1 MKKNNSWYPLLIVV
15 GLGVFLIV
23 GYGFTTAYLPQGAG
37 PANPIPWDF
46 FGDGFMLRWTPTGAE
61 KTLKPPECQRAELR
75 DLIQGHSGKV
85 IELSQEIQHWL
96 DRCDHAYPSVY
107 YNQVQVLFDFFLM
120 NYDYKDDPRVRVH
133 TYHLKN
139 KAKLQ
144 ALVGLQRGPTKR
156 PLILVRCGV
165 ACDLSNGPDKATVFM
180 HLMEESGFHVVIL
193 TSASSTL
200 YATENG
206 EMFVSGIEEGAQML
220 EVLEQIRQSPDW
232 ARISE
237 VHLLGVSLGS
247 NGALFA
253 SQFSLQRPELQIR
266 SAIAMCPVI
275 DMGAQLRAALAEDVR
290 GFFFESQI
298 RDIFA
303 TSQTRVAELSEALPN
318 LRTAPRSDL
327 LEIILEG
334 SYKILKSRPTSSDL
348 LNIAKPKSYGEF
360 LQSLRFQDVKDQPG
374 VPTLVIHS
382 EDDMLVPSTVNS
394 DQLGE
399 GGKNLGVVRLRRGN
413 HCAFNQGIEWTS
425 YSEILRSF
433 YTKNSQKNGQT
444 AAITQYPR
452 SPILDLLTAG
462 GSSINPLDPT
472 IQGPLL
478 GGRWVMVSNPYR
490 LALELIY
497 KSEKKAKVAGPLC
510 EQSQASQLPEYC
522 LERFLVPMDSELMK
536 RIGSGLPLEALSA
549 VDDFKQLGYVARW
562 MNTRTQ
568 LWNENRPAVGEAG
581 LPTHIEIESNPNF

>member
-1 MKKNNSWYPLLIVV
+1 MKRNSSWYRLLLVV

-23 GYGFTTAYLPQGAG
+23 GYGFTTAYLPQGVG
-37 PANPIPWDF
+37 PAAPVPWEF

-75 DLIQGHSGKV
+75 KLIQKHSGKV
-85 IELSQEIQHWL
+85 TALAQDIQQWL
-96 DRCDHAYPSVY
+96 DHCDHAYPSVY

-120 NYDYKDDPRVRVH
+120 NYDYKEDPRVRVQ
-133 TYHLKN
+133 TFHLKN

-144 ALVGLQRGPTKR
+144 AMVGFQRGPTKR

-200 YATENG
+200 YAKENG

-220 EVLEQIRQSPDW
+220 EVLEQIRQSPEW

-237 VHLLGVSLGS
+237 VHLLGVSLGA

-266 SAIAMCPVI
+266 SAIAMCPVV

-290 GFFFESQI
+290 GFFFDSQI

-303 TSQTRVAELSEALPN
+303 TSQSRVAELSEALPN
-318 LRTAPRSDL
+318 LRTVPRSQL

-348 LNIAKPKSYGEF
+348 LNIPKPKSYEDF
-360 LQSLRFQDVKDQPG
+360 LRSLRFQDVKDQPG
-374 VPTLVIHS
+374 VPTLVIHA
-382 EDDMLVPSTVNS
+382 EDDMLVPSSANS
-394 DQLGE
+394 EQLGI
-399 GGKNLGVVRLRRGN
+399 GGKNLGVIRLRRGN
-413 HCAFNQGIEWTS
+413 HCAFNQGIEWTTF
-425 YSEILRSF
+425 SEILRSF
-433 YTKNSQKNGQT
+433 YLKESKDT
-444 AAITQYPR
+444 AIATVQR
-452 SPILDLLTAG
+452 SPIGDLLIAE
-462 GSSINPLDPT
+462 GSVLVPMDPLY
-472 IQGPLL
+472 QGPLL
-478 GGRWVMVSNPYR
+478 GARWVMASNPYR
-490 LALELIY
+490 LGLELTY
-497 KSEKKAKVAGPLC
+497 KSDKKAKVAGPLC
-510 EQSQASQLPEYC
+510 EQTQSSQLPEYC
-522 LERFLVPMDSELMK
+522 LERVLVPMDSELMR

-549 VDDFKQLGYVARW
+549 VDDYKQIGYVARW

-568 LWNENRPAVGEAG
+568 LLNENRPAVGEAG
-581 LPTHIEIESNPNF
+581 LPTHIEIESIPNF